1 MNSEFMKVS
10 VHEACK
16 PQASRHWHRLRLF
29 ACLLVPLL
37 TASGCG
43 GNNGPVAETVP
54 VVAASGTLTF
64 RGQPLEHYQ
73 VMLFPQN
80 GRPAAGMV
88 DAAGKFVLGTNQ
100 PGDGAPAGTHRVA
113 VTWIGPPSTDPG
125 QGVMEFT
132 PPPPPTI
139 KIPDKYANPETS
151 GITVEVPESG
161 TDAIAINLD

>member
-1 MNSEFMKVS
+1 MNSDFMKRS
-10 VHEACK
+10 VHHVVPHPAARICG
-16 PQASRHWHRLRLF
+16 SWRLLF
-29 ACLLVPLL
+29 CLL
-37 TASGCG
+37 TAALITSGCG
-43 GNNGPVAETVP
+43 GGSGPVAETVP
-54 VVAASGTLTF
+54 VVTASGTATF
-64 RGQPLEHYQ
+64 RGKPLEHYQ
-73 VMLFPQN
+73 VMLFPQD

-132 PPPPPTI
+132 QPPPPTI

-161 TDAIAINLD
+161 TDAIVINLE